1 MGLFYNKCF
10 GTEETPPPPPPHW
23 EKLPNYFVFFLW
35 SPPWVD
41 LGPIKTVVC
50 KLSVMLKQSFQGKVQ
65 VTTYLQEHLPEESR
79 SDKSSW
85 QIPANRSRVMKR
97 KLLNTS
103 DALNLQFQSSK
114 NLGSSSWENGYQ
126 CSLHCI
132 VWPLLLSFV
141 NGFRGWYNTT
151 FHRPLDTRSA
161 GFPTPTPLHPH

>member
-1 MGLFYNKCF
+1 
-10 GTEETPPPPPPHW
+10 
-23 EKLPNYFVFFLW
+23 
-35 SPPWVD
+35 
-41 LGPIKTVVC
+41 
-50 KLSVMLKQSFQGKVQ
+50 MLKQSFQGKVQ

-132 VWPLLLSFV
+132 VWPLLPSFV

-161 GFPTPTPLHPH
+161 GFPTPTPLHPHYLWNWNWMPFLSVCWEIFNSVSHTKLKILFICKCAGSTHYFQFLKL